1 MSSEDILIDI
11 SRESTR
17 ATVSKY
23 FQQNVCGVKRARRTL
38 YYRRRQPNIY
48 IHTRERWMA
57 AWLTA
62 SRRTA
67 LARFWFSMAT
77 TTNIGKPGNVSTLIP
92 TLAFYSTALPSLLY
106 ILYYPLIL
114 FDRGF
119 PFFIFLFNKRHN
131 KPKRTRQML
140 ILVAILQK
148 ALIDGQQIP

>member
-11 SRESTR
+11 SRVSTR

-23 FQQNVCGVKRARRTL
+23 FQQNVCGVKRERRTL

-48 IHTRERWMA
+48 VHQGEMDGCLVDCIAAHGARAVLVFHGNDYEHWQTGKCFHTHTHSH
-57 AWLTA
+57 LLLD
-62 SRRTA
+62 SPS
-67 LARFWFSMAT
+67 F
-77 TTNIGKPGNVSTLIP
+77 STLHP
-92 TLAFYSTALPSLLY
+92 LL
-106 ILYYPLIL
+106 PLIL

-119 PFFIFLFNKRHN
+119 PFFLFLFNKGHN

-148 ALIDGQQIP
+148 TLIDGQQIP